1 MFRLL
6 WKLAQKHF
14 LQHRKIMDTTPLT
27 QFFSEHPWIAQSGYL
42 GMFVIFLLDGG
53 PVTTALGAFAVR
65 AGIFN
70 GWVIFL
76 LVILGNFIP
85 DMLFYAIGYK
95 GRCAIE
101 KYGSPFGIT
110 HKRMEAIKGF
120 YKDHPWK
127 ILFAVK
133 MIPFIPPAGLAA
145 AGAAGMPAKLYA
157 LRCMVIIVP
166 TSALFYATGY
176 CAGEAYA
183 HTVKY
188 QVYALMVIAIGF
200 LVIGRLYPKL
210 AARLGKR
217 VAPEIQNIE

>member
-1 MFRLL
+1 
-6 WKLAQKHF
+6 
-14 LQHRKIMDTTPLT
+14 MDTPLT
-27 QFFSEHPWIAQSGYL
+27 QFFSEHPWVVQSGYL

-76 LVILGNFIP
+76 LVILGNFVP

-95 GRCAIE
+95 GQRAIE
-101 KYGSPFGIT
+101 KYGPPFGIT
-110 HKRMEAIKGF
+110 QKRMETIKGL
-120 YKDHPWK
+120 YENHPWK

-133 MIPFIPPAGLAA
+133 MIPFIPPVGLAA

-157 LRCMVIIVP
+157 FRCMVIIVP

-176 CAGEAYA
+176 YAGEAYVQ
-183 HTVKY
+183 TVRY
-188 QVYALMVIAIGF
+188 QVHALIVIAIGF
-200 LVIGRLYPKL
+200 LAMGRLYPKL
-210 AARLGKR
+210 AARLGKK
-217 VAPEIQNIE
+217 VAPELKNIR